1 MCRLTVRHGPT
12 RYKIPVTNM
21 MMYIQIT
28 GEDKAAYG
36 ISNSTNKPLIMATQM
51 TPVKKSLYSGKCGDG
66 YGIRL

>member
-1 MCRLTVRHGPT
+1 
-12 RYKIPVTNM
+12 M

-36 ISNSTNKPLIMATQM
+36 ISNSTNKPLIMATQINV